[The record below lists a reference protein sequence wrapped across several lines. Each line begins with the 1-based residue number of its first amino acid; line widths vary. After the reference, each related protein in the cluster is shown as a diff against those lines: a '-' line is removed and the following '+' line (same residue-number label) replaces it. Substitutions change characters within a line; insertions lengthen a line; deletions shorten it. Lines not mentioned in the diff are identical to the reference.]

1 MRFRI
6 ALTCITVAGACSWD
20 PSIVTLSGYFVVAEE
35 TSSFLPCGSRGL
47 PGYGVGY
54 WVSWDALRS
63 AAYRRSTLGPR
74 LLKVLDDARRTTTD
88 PAYPEGRGMPILFL
102 RAQGELSS

>member
-1 MRFRI
+1 MRFRTALACAILAIII
-6 ALTCITVAGACSWD
+6 AESCPRGSPV
-20 PSIVTLSGYFVVAEE
+20 VTLSGYYVLGEE

-54 WVSWDALRS
+54 WVSWDSLGSSAYGRSELR
-63 AAYRRSTLGPR
+63 PR

-88 PAYPEGRGMPILFL
+88 PAYPGGR
-102 RAQGELSS
+102 